1 MSQAATADRR
11 KLLEDALRRLRETR
25 GRLEAV
31 ERARHEPIAVVGA
44 GVRLPGDVE
53 DLDGYWRLLREG
65 TDAVSPFVANPDGL
79 RPPVEERPANGK
91 WAGLLSEVDRFDAE
105 FFGIGANEAAR
116 MDPQQ
121 RLVLEVAWEAIE
133 DAGLPLDALQ
143 SRRTGVFLGLYG
155 SDYLTL
161 QFSEPTEI
169 NVYTA
174 PGAAH
179 SIAANRLSYLLDLRG
194 PSLVVDTAC
203 SSSLVAVHLAC
214 RALRDG
220 DCDMALVGGV
230 NLILS
235 PLSTEVTEKV
245 LPLAPGGRCRTFD
258 AGAEGI
264 VRSEGCAMLVLE
276 RDGAARAA
284 GRTVRGLIRGT
295 AVNQDGRTNGLT
307 APNPRSEQEVVG
319 AALDDGRVSPADVT
333 YIEAHGTGTPLG
345 DPIEFEALR
354 GVYGSGTAPCALGS
368 VKTNLGHLE
377 AAAGIAGLLKALLV
391 LEHDEVPPHLH
402 LERLNP
408 EIDLDGTRLTIPTE
422 PTPLPAAGAS
432 RLAAVSSFGFGG
444 TNAHAVLEGP
454 PGAAEPGGDGST
466 NGSPRR
472 APVPKHLLPLSARS
486 EGALAELAARYAD
499 RLEGTGAD
507 ETAAV
512 CAAAALRR
520 THHPQRACTTAAD
533 PEGLVAA
540 LRDVAATPPSAR
552 RTGDPRVAFLFSGQ
566 GSQWAGM
573 GRELLEREP
582 VVREEVEACEP
593 MVRELTGISVLEQLR
608 AGADEGTRLNETEV
622 AQMSVGALQLGLAA
636 LWRSWGIEP
645 YAVAG
650 HSMGEIIAAC
660 AAGVLDRE
668 QALELLH
675 LRAGIAERAARGGAM
690 ASIAR
695 PAEEVEALV
704 DEAGG
709 RVAVAALNGPRS
721 TVVSGEPAAVEA
733 VAARARAAGAKVR
746 TLGVEYGFHSPL
758 LDGCD
763 DELAGVVAHLT
774 PTDGDVALYSTTTG
788 DRVTAADLD
797 GAHWG
802 RNLRRAVLLRPTVAA
817 LARDGVSVCV
827 EVGPHPV
834 LLRDVGQTLERE
846 EVRHVAVGSLRRD
859 TPVAKSLDRSLGD
872 LYCAGLDVRWDAVFA
887 QPPGRVALPFYPWQR
902 RRHWLA
908 TAAGAGGS
916 AEAPKPAAAP
926 RSLDD
931 LLEYLRGRIAA
942 AAEFDGID
950 DVPADLPVEA
960 LGLDSLTIVEIKNQV
975 ERELGIVVPLSA
987 LLEGGTPVDLAR
999 ALLEVLDADAA
1010 LEPSGS

>member
-1 MSQAATADRR
+1 MSEAATVDRR

-25 GRLEAV
+25 GRLDALEQ
-31 ERARHEPIAVVGA
+31 ARHEPIAVVGA

-53 DLDGYWRLLREG
+53 DLAGFWRLLRDG
-65 TDAVSPFVANPDGL
+65 TDAVSPFVANPDGH
-79 RPPVEERPANGK
+79 RPPAEERTANGK
-91 WAGLLSEVDRFDAE
+91 WAGLLSQVDRFDAD

-121 RLVLEVAWEAIE
+121 RFVLEVAWEAIE
-133 DAGLPLDALQ
+133 DAGLPLEALQ
-143 SRRTGVFLGLYG
+143 RCRTGVFLGLYG

-235 PLSTEVTEKV
+235 PLSTMVTEKV
-245 LPLAPGGRCRTFD
+245 LPMAPGGRCRTFD

-264 VRSEGCAMLVLE
+264 VRSEGCSLLVLE
-276 RDGAARAA
+276 RATEARAH

-307 APNPRSEQEVVG
+307 APNPRSEQEVVR
-319 AALDDGRVSPADVT
+319 AALQDARVDPGDVT

-354 GVYGSGTAPCALGS
+354 GVYGSGGTPCALGS

-377 AAAGIAGLLKALLV
+377 AAAGIAGLVKALLV
-391 LEHDEVPPHLH
+391 LEHRQVPPHLH

-408 EIDLDGTRLTIPTE
+408 EIDLDGTRMGIPTE
-422 PTPLPAAGAS
+422 LSPLPGEGER

-454 PGAAEPGGDGST
+454 PPAGDEDPASSNGAARPD
-466 NGSPRR
+466 
-472 APVPKHLLPLSARS
+472 AAHKLLLPLSARG
-486 EGALAELAARYAD
+486 EGALAELAGRYAD
-499 RLEGTGAD
+499 RLEGANAD
-507 ETAAV
+507 EAATV

-520 THHPQRACTTAAD
+520 THHAQRVCLAA
-533 PEGLVAA
+533 PEPAELVEA
-540 LRDVAATPPSAR
+540 LRAAASAPPRSR

-593 MVRELTGISVLEQLR
+593 VVRELTGISVIEQLR
-608 AGADEGTRLNETEV
+608 AGEGEGSRLNETEV

-650 HSMGEIIAAC
+650 HSMGEIVAAC
-660 AAGVLDRE
+660 AAGALDRE

-675 LRAGIAERAARGGAM
+675 VRAGIAERAARGGAM
-690 ASIAR
+690 ASVAR
-695 PAEEVEALV
+695 PAEEVEALLNGV
-704 DEAGG
+704 EG
-709 RVAVAALNGPRS
+709 RIAIAALNGPRS
-721 TVVSGEPAAVEA
+721 TVVSGEPAAVDEL
-733 VAARARAAGAKVR
+733 VARAKEAGAKVR
-746 TLGVEYGFHSPL
+746 ALGVEYGFYSPL

-763 DELAGVVAHLT
+763 DELAAAVAHLT
-774 PTDGDVALYSTTTG
+774 SRDGDVALYSTTTG
-788 DRVTAADLD
+788 GRVSGGDLD

-802 RNLRRAVLLRPTVAA
+802 RNLRGAVLLRPTVAA

-834 LLRDVGQTLERE
+834 LLRDVGQTLEQE
-846 EVRHVAVGSLRRD
+846 EVRHVTVGSLRRD
-859 TPVAKSLDRSLGD
+859 TPVGKSLDRSLGD
-872 LYCAGLDVRWDAVFA
+872 LYCAGLDVRWEAVFGP
-887 QPPGRVALPFYPWQR
+887 PPGPVALPSYPWQWQ
-902 RRHWLA
+902 RHWLVTGGEAAQFEA
-908 TAAGAGGS
+908 TP
-916 AEAPKPAAAP
+916 EPAAAP
-926 RSLDD
+926 KSFDD
-931 LLEYLRGRIAA
+931 LVEYLRGRIAA
-942 AAEFDGID
+942 AAEFESID
-950 DVPADLPVEA
+950 DVPVDHPVEA

-975 ERELGIVVPLSA
+975 ERELGIAVPLQA
-987 LLEGGTPVDLAR
+987 LLEGGTPADLAR
-999 ALLEVLDADAA
+999 AVLEVLDAGAA